1 MWEVLNNIIEH
12 FTIICYCKFSFVSS
26 SKKKKVENKRR
37 NDNIKCDTFLVTDLF
52 AKLKRNLLFYNCSDV
67 EFGSSL
73 VETGCQLLQEEL
85 SLPATAP
92 GNYSQT
98 KEKKKYIKY

>member
-1 MWEVLNNIIEH
+1 ML
-12 FTIICYCKFSFVSS
+12 SS
-26 SKKKKVENKRR
+26 DK
-37 NDNIKCDTFLVTDLF
+37 
-52 AKLKRNLLFYNCSDV
+52 

-98 KEKKKYIKY
+98 KEKKIYIKY